1 MMSIPFENLDI
12 IYGNNIILKKDRI
25 YDKIVK
31 RGRGGFCYELN
42 GLFSRLLREL
52 GYSVSL
58 VSARVMNEDGTFG
71 QEFDHLGI
79 IVHLGDK
86 KYLVDVGF
94 GDSTRKP
101 IEFPNGMSE
110 DVSGKYRLIRDNWEV
125 YYLMRW
131 KDNYWACLY
140 KFSLKPRELNDF
152 TGMCRFFQTSE
163 ESHFN
168 KSPFIFLATKMGR
181 ITLTDK
187 ELIRT
192 NGSKKSNSKVNSKE
206 EFEGLLG
213 KYFGIK
219 NKTN

>member
-1 MMSIPFENLDI
+1 MLNIPFENLDI
-12 IYGNNIILKKDRI
+12 IYGNSIVLKPERM

-42 GLFSRLLREL
+42 GLFSRLLKEL
-52 GYSVSL
+52 GYNVSL
-58 VSARVMNEDGTFG
+58 VSARVINEDGIFG

-101 IEFPNGMSE
+101 IEFPDAMSE
-110 DVSGKYRLIRDNWEV
+110 DVSGKYRLVRDNLET
-125 YYLMRW
+125 YFLERW
-131 KDNYWACLY
+131 IDKYWTCRY
-140 KFSLKPRELNDF
+140 KFSLKPRELKDF
-152 TGMCRFFQTSE
+152 SGMCRFFQTSE

-168 KSPFIFLATKMGR
+168 KSPFISLATKTGR

-187 ELIRT
+187 ELIIT
-192 NGSKKSNSKVNSKE
+192 DGIKKSNSKVNSKE

-213 KYFGIK
+213 KYFGIYDI
-219 NKTN
+219 